1 MIAYGMLYASAV
13 GVPIL
18 LAAIAGAAALRRYG
32 KPERGVWLVGLG
44 LALTLPVV
52 FLISLSSG
60 ASSEASGTVAET
72 GVPAA
77 ASAALPETG
86 VLGLPAV
93 VVVSVEQSGLGLD
106 EILVLAWLVASV
118 VLTLRWMVAARRLAR
133 TGASWPVRMLG
144 GVRAWLTPDLGP
156 AVAGVFR
163 TRILVPSW
171 LLSLPEEQRSLV
183 LLHEEEHVRAKDPL
197 LMAASRVAR
206 ILAPWNPV
214 VWLLSAQLLHSVEL
228 DCDRR
233 VLRRR
238 PDIATYGDTLL
249 TVSARESALDSRPLV
264 GAAAFAEAE
273 VPLRRRIIAMTT
285 PPRAV
290 TALGALTVLALGVV
304 LLVSSCEVPVPIA
317 IGPEEQ
323 EDEKSY
329 YVPKNDVVYVSIGRD
344 GSVHVNEEPYAME
357 DLSEVVG
364 RMYEASGRRLVASI
378 VGSGE
383 VPYQFMNQLQ
393 EELVAAGV
401 VRVVHAVQEPLALGS
416 EPDDLQDL
424 LDQSLEMV
432 LDAVRAVYEAVAS
445 LALRSP
451 EDDESVVMV
460 RGLAIVLPEDNP
472 DGSDNR
478 PRSLRPRSLSSVN
491 VRPRNLLHLTMQ
503 PGGIVEAWGGA
514 MTQIQLLPPGDIEGL
529 WRSEVAKNPNL
540 IADVKTHPDAPYRY
554 MLALLDALHSAKA
567 ERISLR
573 MLETRALNSIP
584 RREGPF
590 SSRMLEN

>member
-1 MIAYGMLYASAV
+1 MIGYGMLYATAV

-32 KPERGVWLVGLG
+32 KPERGVWLVALG
-44 LALTLPVV
+44 LAMTLPVV
-52 FLISLSSG
+52 FLISLSAG

-93 VVVSVEQSGLGLD
+93 VVVSVEQPGLGLD

-197 LMAASRVAR
+197 LMAASRIAR

-317 IGPEEQ
+317 IGPQEQ
-323 EDEKSY
+323 EGEKSY

-344 GSVHVNEEPYAME
+344 GSVYVNDEAYPME

-364 RMYEASGRRLVASI
+364 RMYRESERRLIVSI
-378 VGSGE
+378 VGNGE

-401 VRVVHAVQEPLALGS
+401 VRVVYAVRDSVASRADPR
-416 EPDDLQDL
+416 DVQDL

-432 LDAVRAVYEAVAS
+432 VGAARAVYEAAAS
-445 LALRSP
+445 LLIRLREDVDALAV
-451 EDDESVVMV
+451 EV
-460 RGLAIVLPEDNP
+460 RGLAVVLPADP
-472 DGSDNR
+472 ADGSDI
-478 PRSLRPRSLSSVN
+478 RPRSLSSLN
-491 VRPRNLLHLTMQ
+491 IRPRNLLHLLVQ
-503 PGGIVEAWGGA
+503 PDGLVAVRRGEGRNVQTVSPQA
-514 MTQIQLLPPGDIEGL
+514 IESI
-529 WRSEVAKNPNL
+529 WRLDVAENPNL
-540 IADVKTHPDAPYRY
+540 IADVKTHPDTPYRY
-554 MLALLDALHSAKA
+554 MVEVLNALQSAGA

-573 MLETRALNSIP
+573 VLEPAETSPWITIGDVRVLPERQN
-584 RREGPF
+584 
-590 SSRMLEN
+590 

>member
-1 MIAYGMLYASAV
+1 MIGYGMLYATAV

-44 LALTLPVV
+44 LVLTLPVV
-52 FLISLSSG
+52 FLISLSAG

-197 LMAASRVAR
+197 LMAASRIAR

-317 IGPEEQ
+317 IGPQEQ

-364 RMYEASGRRLVASI
+364 RMYRESERRLIVSI
-378 VGSGE
+378 VGNGE
-383 VPYQFMNQLQ
+383 VPYQFMDQLQ
-393 EELVAAGV
+393 DELVAAGV
-401 VRVVHAVQEPLALGS
+401 VRVVYAVRDSVASRADPR
-416 EPDDLQDL
+416 DVQDL
-424 LDQSLEMV
+424 LDQGLEMV
-432 LDAVRAVYEAVAS
+432 VGAARAVYEAAAS
-445 LALRSP
+445 LAIRLR
-451 EDDESVVMV
+451 EDDDARAVEV
-460 RGLAIVLPEDNP
+460 RGLAVVLPAETSE
-472 DGSDNR
+472 GSD
-478 PRSLRPRSLSSVN
+478 PRPRSLSSVN
-491 VRPRNLLHLTMQ
+491 IRPRNLLHLHVQ
-503 PGGIVEAWGGA
+503 PNGLVDVKRGA
-514 MTQIQLLPPGDIEGL
+514 SPQTQTVGPERIEGI
-529 WRSEVAKNPNL
+529 WRQEVAENRNI
-540 IADVKTHPDAPYRY
+540 IADVKTHPDTPYRY
-554 MLALLDALHSAKA
+554 MVEVLNALHSADA

-573 MLETRALNSIP
+573 ILEDYSTTSTRTN
-584 RREGPF
+584 PF
-590 SSRMLEN
+590 VQQQ

>member
-1 MIAYGMLYASAV
+1 MIAYGLLYASAV

-44 LALTLPVV
+44 LVLTLPVV
-52 FLISLSSG
+52 FLISLSAG

-197 LMAASRVAR
+197 LMAASRIAR

-317 IGPEEQ
+317 IGPQEQ

-364 RMYEASGRRLVASI
+364 RMYRESERRLIVSI
-378 VGSGE
+378 VGNGE
-383 VPYQFMNQLQ
+383 VPYQFMDQLQ
-393 EELVAAGV
+393 DELVAAGV
-401 VRVVHAVQEPLALGS
+401 VRVVYAVRDSVASRADPR
-416 EPDDLQDL
+416 DVRDL

-432 LDAVRAVYEAVAS
+432 VGAARAVYEAAAS
-445 LALRSP
+445 LAIRLR
-451 EDDESVVMV
+451 EDDDARAVEV
-460 RGLAIVLPEDNP
+460 RGLAVVLPADP
-472 DGSDNR
+472 DDGSDIG
-478 PRSLRPRSLSSVN
+478 PRSLSSLN
-491 VRPRNLLHLTMQ
+491 IRPRNLLHLHVQ
-503 PGGIVEAWGGA
+503 PNGLVDVKRGA
-514 MTQIQLLPPGDIEGL
+514 SPQTQTVGPERIEGI
-529 WRSEVAKNPNL
+529 WRQEVAENRNI
-540 IADVKTHPDAPYRY
+540 IADVKTHPDTPYRY
-554 MLALLDALHSAKA
+554 MVEVLNALHSAGA

-573 MLETRALNSIP
+573 ILEDYSTTSTRTN
-584 RREGPF
+584 PF
-590 SSRMLEN
+590 VQQQ

>member
-1 MIAYGMLYASAV
+1 M
-13 GVPIL
+13 
-18 LAAIAGAAALRRYG
+18 
-32 KPERGVWLVGLG
+32 
-44 LALTLPVV
+44 TLPVV
-52 FLISLSSG
+52 SLISLSAR

-197 LMAASRVAR
+197 LMAASRIAR

-317 IGPEEQ
+317 IGPLEQ
-323 EDEKSY
+323 EDDNSY

-344 GSVHVNEEPYAME
+344 GAVSVNDEAYPME

-364 RMYEASGRRLVASI
+364 RMYRESERRLIVSI
-378 VGSGE
+378 VGNGE
-383 VPYQFMNQLQ
+383 VPYQFMDQLQ
-393 EELVAAGV
+393 DELVAAGV
-401 VRVVHAVQEPLALGS
+401 VRVVYAVRDSVASRADPR
-416 EPDDLQDL
+416 DVQDL
-424 LDQSLEMV
+424 LDQGLEMV
-432 LDAVRAVYEAVAS
+432 VGAARAVYEAAAS
-445 LALRSP
+445 LVIRLR
-451 EDDESVVMV
+451 EDDDARAVEV
-460 RGLAIVLPEDNP
+460 RGLAVVLPAETSE
-472 DGSDNR
+472 GSD
-478 PRSLRPRSLSSVN
+478 PRPRSLSSLN
-491 VRPRNLLHLTMQ
+491 IRPRNLLHLLVQ
-503 PGGIVEAWGGA
+503 PNGFVDVKRGA
-514 MTQIQLLPPGDIEGL
+514 SLQVQTVGPEHIEGI
-529 WRSEVAKNPNL
+529 WRQEVAKNRNI
-540 IADVKTHPDAPYRY
+540 IADVKTHPDTPYRY
-554 MLALLDALHSAKA
+554 MVEVLNALHSADA

-573 MLETRALNSIP
+573 ILEDYSTTSTRTN
-584 RREGPF
+584 PF
-590 SSRMLEN
+590 VQQQ

>member
-1 MIAYGMLYASAV
+1 MIGYGMLYASAV

-32 KPERGVWLVGLG
+32 KPEWGPWLVALG

-52 FLISLSSG
+52 SLISLSAR

-401 VRVVHAVQEPLALGS
+401 VRVVHAVQESLALGS

-478 PRSLRPRSLSSVN
+478 PRSLSSVN

-514 MTQIQLLPPGDIEGL
+514 MTQIQLLLPGDIEGL